1 MNKLLITG
9 ATGFIGQALI
19 KKLKLEKYSLNISTR
34 NYIQSTTENLKIFN
48 LGSLENKIDWAD
60 ALYEVDCVIH
70 CAGRAHIINDN
81 KKKSIDI
88 FRKVNVDG
96 TINLAKQASI
106 SGIRRFIFLSS
117 IKVNGERT
125 IGNLSFKYNDI
136 SNANDSYSISKWEA
150 EQQLWELS
158 KKTGLE
164 VVIIRVPLVYGP
176 GVKGN
181 LERLIK
187 LINFGI
193 PLPFSLIKNERSLIG
208 IDNLIDLII
217 RCIEHKNASGK
228 TLLVSDDETFS
239 TPDLLKIIANSM
251 GRSVRLFPFPIILL
265 KILGFILGRSNE
277 VNRLVGSLKVDIE
290 YTKNI
295 LNWKPPV
302 SVQKGIQRMLRKN
315 DTFN

>member
-1 MNKLLITG
+1 MKLNRLVLLLSMFTESHHR
-9 ATGFIGQALI
+9 
-19 KKLKLEKYSLNISTR
+19 LKDYSISP
-34 NYIQSTTENLKIFN
+34 Y
-48 LGSLENKIDWAD
+48 
-60 ALYEVDCVIH
+60 
-70 CAGRAHIINDN
+70 